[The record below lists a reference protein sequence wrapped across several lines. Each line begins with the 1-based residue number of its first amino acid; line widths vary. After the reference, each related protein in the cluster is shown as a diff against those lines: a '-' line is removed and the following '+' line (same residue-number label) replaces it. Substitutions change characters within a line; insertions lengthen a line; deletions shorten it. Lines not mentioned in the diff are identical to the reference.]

1 MAYRAPHFCMFSIL
15 FPVLFNAHKHAS
27 MVKSFLPD
35 VDATIKK
42 YKVFTGHELYGL
54 YTSYK
59 CMQTVEA

>member
-1 MAYRAPHFCMFSIL
+1 MFSIL